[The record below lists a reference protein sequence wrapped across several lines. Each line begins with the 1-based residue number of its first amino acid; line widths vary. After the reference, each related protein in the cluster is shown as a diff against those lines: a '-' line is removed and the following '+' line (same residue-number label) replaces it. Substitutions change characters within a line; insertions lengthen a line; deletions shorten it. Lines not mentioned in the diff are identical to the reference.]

1 MSAHRTEPARIPAHV
16 AWPWTLALRT
26 EDGIHATA
34 LLLYAAHRVARLA
47 LMLRDGG
54 DAARLA
60 RFKDLT
66 AALLAGPGGDSPGRA
81 LPALADEA
89 LRTSLQDLLAAG
101 EMFLEPYLAGRSD
114 EAQSLAG
121 EVEESLRAVIAA
133 ALFEGRV
140 VTADPT
146 RPDLVDLWA
155 GPRGLGSVRAPHS
168 EERRATLWW
177 EAGSESPSRL
187 GPATD
192 TDPPRPLLP
201 LPGPDWWED
210 PEGAIFGAEGRAAA
224 PSPGLS
230 PMTALGRLLAWHL
243 PEGGDP
249 LALAAALAEARLPE
263 AGAEVVLVGRGTSL
277 ADLSPEQ
284 VAEVRGFLADHR
296 LDAHLAATDAHLT
309 AALEAEEARRR
320 DAEDWKGVADA
331 LLLRQQVESGPGRT
345 VTLVRLANLFTTRL
359 SDADAAFFCL
369 RTAVEANP
377 SDPDLVSEMVEA
389 AKGAGQTA
397 QASRLL
403 LTLAGSATGRVR
415 GRLAREA
422 ASLLADTGGDDREA
436 REALTLALE
445 TDPEDHDLLRRASEV
460 AARLGDDAWLE
471 RVLRARKAAAPGR
484 ASRIEATLA
493 LAVLLHE
500 RSERADDAAAEYRE
514 AWALEPG
521 NAEVFETLCAL
532 YGTLGRHDEVRRLC
546 EEAASRVLDPSMRLR
561 VMKRLATLLRERH
574 ADEPEAEARVLAEVA
589 ALEPGDREALE
600 RLGELAEALGDHA
613 RFLLAKRRLI
623 EADPDQAVAHLL
635 AMSDAALK
643 GLQDPVAAMGYLV
656 EAARRDP
663 NHPDPPRRLRE
674 IHESLGQWA
683 EVARDL
689 EDQAGRV
696 EGDARTDTLVRLAEV
711 CLTRLA
717 QRERAKAALWK
728 ALEGS
733 APARAADL
741 ARRIATLH
749 HEDGEVDRERR
760 ALEAA
765 AQALG
770 DDEAAGEVH
779 AALGRLALRPPTPDP
794 TTARAHFERAVALNP
809 VHAEAA
815 ESLAE
820 LLIGAGEPAPVVAL
834 VDPIARKAA
843 KDDLVLERRLR
854 LTGAAAAYQVG
865 DLETAAEWYARAVE
879 LDPSD
884 ARARVVL
891 GRVLAQV
898 GRDAEA
904 LKALDPVLSGAPDAL
919 TPMDRR
925 EALETAAGCAVR
937 QGDHGRALQ
946 YLDQAYSLRGATDLA
961 ALRALVKAA
970 EQAGDGRRVA
980 HYLERLVGLEP
991 QGPERFANKMRLG
1004 DLYREVWKDPTTS
1017 LHWYLEAA
1025 YEGTSPRA
1033 ALVKALEVAVEA
1045 SLHDDARA
1053 TLERLI
1059 DVEQDGRKR
1068 ARYHFALAAHLRDH
1082 LQDPK
1087 GARAHLWSALE
1098 LDADLEEAVTALES
1112 LLESEHDHDGIAT
1125 LYQLLAR
1132 RDRLTGRTDRLVQT
1146 LRRLAVLYIERLS
1159 NPALAAETLD
1169 EILQAI
1175 PDDADA
1181 ATRLA
1186 GVLTRMPGREAE
1198 ALKAHRRAVAL
1209 DPTHADSYRAIRD
1222 LCVLTKDLDGAWC
1235 AASALGV
1242 LGVAT
1247 EAERAAFEAGRQPS
1261 LTLRRD
1267 SLPPDAFQRLIRDD
1281 AADGGMAR
1289 VLGILHAPLLRI
1301 LPLKTLPDLGLS
1313 ESDRMD
1319 MTVRGPLQ
1327 NMAAAASKVFG
1338 IALPRLYRATGKTGI
1353 TKLPLNPPAL
1363 AVGDDVAMSWR
1374 GKELRFGLAR
1384 ALVTFAPGFEMAG
1397 MSDAASMRLFF
1408 LAGLRVAFPDFPLP
1422 EDAGGVE
1429 DMARAVGAMLS
1440 PESRAALV
1448 AVLTEFR
1455 RARRAIDLEAFL
1467 EGVDRTASRAGLFL
1481 CNDLQVAGVLLQED
1495 TLYLSDLEFGD
1506 RITDLCAYAVSDS
1519 YAELRRLML
1528 KV

>member
-1 MSAHRTEPARIPAHV
+1 MSAHRIEPARVPAHV
-16 AWPWTLALRT
+16 AWPWALALRT
-26 EDGIHATA
+26 EKGVHATA
-34 LLLYAAHRVARLA
+34 LLLYAAHRLARLA

-60 RFKDLT
+60 RFQDLT
-66 AALLAGPGGDSPGRA
+66 AALLAGPGGDPPGRA

-101 EMFLEPYLAGRSD
+101 EMFLEPALAGRPD

-121 EVEESLRAVIAA
+121 EVEESLRAVTGT

-155 GPRGLGSVRAPHS
+155 GPRGLGTVRAAHPA
-168 EERRATLWW
+168 EARGTLWW
-177 EAGSESPSRL
+177 PDGAEAPVPL

-201 LPGPDWWED
+201 VPGPGWWED
-210 PEGAIFGAEGRAAA
+210 PDGAVFGADGRAAA

-230 PMTALGRLLAWHL
+230 PGTALGRLLAWHL

-249 LALAAALAEARLPE
+249 LALAAALAEAHLPE
-263 AGAEVVLVGRGTSL
+263 AGAEVVLVGRGRPLT
-277 ADLSPEQ
+277 DLSPEQ
-284 VAEVRGFLADHR
+284 VSEVRGFLADHH
-296 LDAHLAATDAHLT
+296 LDAHLAAADAHLV
-309 AALEAEEARRR
+309 AALETEEARRR
-320 DAEDWKGVADA
+320 DAEDWKGVADT
-331 LLLRQQVESGPGRT
+331 LLLRQQVESGPGKT

-359 SDADAAFFCL
+359 SDAEAAFLCL

-377 SDPDLVSEMVEA
+377 FDPDLVSEMIEA
-389 AKGAGQTA
+389 AKGAGRTA
-397 QASRLL
+397 QATGLL
-403 LTLAGSATGRVR
+403 ITLARAATGKMR

-445 TDPEDHDLLRRASEV
+445 ADPEDHDLLRRAGEV
-460 AARLGDDAWLE
+460 AARLKDDAWLE
-471 RVLRARKAAAPGR
+471 RILRARKAAAPDR
-484 ASRIEATLA
+484 ASRIEAALA

-500 RSERADDAAAEYRE
+500 RLGRADDAAAEYCE
-514 AWALEPG
+514 ALALEPG

-532 YGTLGRHDEVRRLC
+532 YGSLGRHDEVRRVC
-546 EEAASRVLDPSMRLR
+546 EETASRATDPSMRLR
-561 VMKRLATLLRERH
+561 VARRLATHLREHH
-574 ADEPEAEARVLAEVA
+574 ADEPEAEARVLAEVV
-589 ALEPGDREALE
+589 ALDPGDREALA
-600 RLGELAEALGDHA
+600 RLAELAEALGDHT
-613 RFLLAKRRLI
+613 RFLLAKRRLT
-623 EADPDQAVAHLL
+623 EAEPDQAVAHLL

-643 GLQDPVAAMGYLV
+643 GLQDPVAAMGFLV

-663 NHPDPPRRLRE
+663 DHPDPPRRLQE
-674 IHESLGQWA
+674 VHESLGLWA

-696 EGDARTDTLVRLAEV
+696 EGDARTDTLVRLADV
-711 CLTRLA
+711 CLERLA
-717 QRERAKAALWK
+717 QRERATAALWK
-728 ALEGS
+728 ALDG
-733 APARAADL
+733 AGPARAADL
-741 ARRIATLH
+741 ARRVATLH
-749 HEDGEVDRERR
+749 HEDGEGDRERR
-760 ALEAA
+760 ALEVA

-794 TTARAHFERAVALNP
+794 ATARVHLERAVALNP
-809 VHAEAA
+809 MHTEAV
-815 ESLAE
+815 ERLAE

-834 VDPIARKAA
+834 VDPLARKAA
-843 KDDLVLERRLR
+843 QDDLVLERRLR
-854 LTGAAAAYQVG
+854 LTGAAAAFQAG
-865 DLETAAEWYARAVE
+865 DLGTAAEWYARALE

-884 ARARVVL
+884 VRTRVVL
-891 GRVLAQV
+891 GRVLAQT
-898 GRDAEA
+898 GRDSEA
-904 LKALDPVLSGAPDAL
+904 LKALDPVLSGGPDAL
-919 TPMDRR
+919 TPMDRM
-925 EALETAAGCAVR
+925 EALETAAGCAAR
-937 QGDHGRALQ
+937 QGDPGRALQ

-970 EQAGDGRRVA
+970 EQAGDGRRAA

-1045 SLHDDARA
+1045 SMHDDARE

-1059 DVEQDGRKR
+1059 DLEQDGRER

-1082 LQDPK
+1082 LQDSK

-1098 LDADLEEAVTALES
+1098 LDADLEEAVTALRS
-1112 LLESEHDHDGIAT
+1112 LLESENDFDGIAT

-1132 RDRLTGRTDRLVQT
+1132 RDRLTGRTDRPVET
-1146 LRRLAVLYIERLS
+1146 MRRLAALYVERLN
-1159 NPALAAETLD
+1159 NPALAAETLE
-1169 EILQAI
+1169 EILQAV
-1175 PDDADA
+1175 PDDAEA

-1186 GVLTRMPGREAE
+1186 DVWTRMPGREAE

-1209 DPTHADSYRAIRD
+1209 DPTHAESYRAVRD
-1222 LCVLTKDLDGAWC
+1222 LCVLTRDLDGAWC
-1235 AASALGV
+1235 AASALVV

-1247 EAERAAFEAGRQPS
+1247 DAERAAFEAGRRPS

-1267 SLPPDAFQRLIRDD
+1267 ALPPDAFQRLIRDD
-1281 AADGGMAR
+1281 AADVGMAH
-1289 VLGILHAPLLRI
+1289 VLSTLHAPLLRL
-1301 LPLKTLPDLGLS
+1301 LPRKTLSDMGLS
-1313 ESDRMD
+1313 ESDRLD
-1319 MTVRGPLQ
+1319 MSVRGPLQ

-1338 IALPRLYRATGKTGI
+1338 IPLPRLYRATGRAGI
-1353 TKLPLNPPAL
+1353 AKLPLNPPAL
-1363 AVGDDVAMSWR
+1363 AVGDDVAMAWR

-1397 MSDAASMRLFF
+1397 ISDAASMRLFF

-1422 EDAGGVE
+1422 EDAVGVE
-1429 DMARAVGAMLS
+1429 DMAREVGAMLS
-1440 PESRAALV
+1440 PEARAALV

-1455 RARRAIDLEAFL
+1455 RARRAIDLGAFL

-1481 CNDLQVAGVLLQED
+1481 GNDLQVAGVLLQED

-1506 RITDLCAYAVSDS
+1506 RITDLCAYAVSES

-1528 KV
+1528 KG